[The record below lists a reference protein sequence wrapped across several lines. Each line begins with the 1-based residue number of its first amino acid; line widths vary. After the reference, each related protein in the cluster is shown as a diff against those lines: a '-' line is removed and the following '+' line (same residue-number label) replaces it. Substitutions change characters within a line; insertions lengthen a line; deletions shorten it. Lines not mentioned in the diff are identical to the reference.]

1 MLSAVIVAGGSS
13 SRMGFDKLFAVI
25 AGKPVL
31 AHSIS
36 AFDRAECVNE
46 IILVTREESRARVEA
61 LVDSENFRSVR
72 VVIGGEHRY
81 DSVRAGLAKVSS
93 KMLHVGVHDAAR
105 PLITPNA
112 IARVYEQAL
121 KYGGAVLAEPVTDTL
136 KKVALDNLISE
147 SVDRSAVWAM
157 QTPQIFARAILQKAY
172 DELARRG
179 TAVTDE
185 VSAVQLIGHRIA
197 VVPIEDANFKIT
209 YPRDLAFAE
218 RIIASRG

>member
-1 MLSAVIVAGGSS
+1 MGS
-13 SRMGFDKLFAVI
+13 DKLFAVI

-46 IILVTREESRARVEA
+46 IILVTRAESKARVEA
-61 LVDSENFRSVR
+61 LVHSENCRGVR
-72 VVIGGEHRY
+72 VVIGGEHRH
-81 DSVRAGLAKVSS
+81 DSVRAGLANVSS
-93 KMLHVGVHDAAR
+93 KMLYVGVHDAAR
-105 PLITPNA
+105 PLISSIA

-121 KYGGAVLAEPVTDTL
+121 QYGGAVLAEPVTDTL
-136 KKVALDNLISE
+136 KKVAMDNLISE
-147 SVDRSAVWAM
+147 SVDRSGVWAM
-157 QTPQIFARAILQKAY
+157 QTPQIFARDILQKAY

-197 VVPIEDANFKIT
+197 VVPAEEANFKIT
-209 YPRDLAFAE
+209 YPRDLEFAE

>member
-36 AFDRAECVNE
+36 AFDRAECVSE
-46 IILVTREESRARVEA
+46 IILVIREESRSRVEA
-61 LVDSENFRSVR
+61 LVDSENFRSVTL
-72 VVIGGEHRY
+72 VVGGNHRH
-81 DSVRAGLAKVSS
+81 DSVRVGLAKVGSE
-93 KMLHVGVHDAAR
+93 MLHVGVHDAAR
-105 PLITPNA
+105 PLITPVA
-112 IARVYEQAL
+112 ITKVYEQAL

-136 KKVALDNLISE
+136 KKVAADNLISE
-147 SVDRSAVWAM
+147 SVDRSSVWAM
-157 QTPQIFARAILQKAY
+157 QTPQIFERGLLHRAY
-172 DELARRG
+172 EELSRRG

-185 VSAVQLIGHRIA
+185 VSAVQLIGHPVA
-197 VVPIEDANFKIT
+197 VVQAEEANFKIT
-209 YPRDLAFAE
+209 YPRDLEFAE

>member
-46 IILVTREESRARVEA
+46 IILVIREESRSKVEA

-72 VVIGGEHRY
+72 VVIGGEHRH
-81 DSVRAGLAKVSS
+81 DSVRAGLADVSS

-105 PLITPNA
+105 PLITSSA
-112 IARVYEQAL
+112 IGRVYEMAL

-136 KKVALDNLISE
+136 KKVTTDNLISE

-157 QTPQIFARAILQKAY
+157 QTPQIFARELLQKAY
-172 DELARRG
+172 DELARGG

-197 VVPIEDANFKIT
+197 VVSAEGANFKIT
-209 YPRDLAFAE
+209 YPRDLEFAE
-218 RIIASRG
+218 LIIASRG

>member
-1 MLSAVIVAGGSS
+1 
-13 SRMGFDKLFAVI
+13 MGFDKLFAVI

-46 IILVTREESRARVEA
+46 IILVAREESRSRVEA

-72 VVIGGEHRY
+72 VVVGGEHRQ

-93 KMLHVGVHDAAR
+93 KMMHVGVHDAAR
-105 PLITPNA
+105 PLITPSA

-121 KYGGAVLAEPVTDTL
+121 KYGGAVLADPVTDTL
-136 KKVALDNLISE
+136 KKVATDSLISE
-147 SVDRSAVWAM
+147 SVDRSEVWAM
-157 QTPQIFARAILQKAY
+157 QTPQIFTREILQRAY
-172 DELARRG
+172 DELALRG
-179 TAVTDE
+179 TVVTDE

-209 YPRDLAFAE
+209 YPRDLDIAG